1 MGDNQRNGIWNE
13 MVDMRS
19 YPHELKKAEAGYR
32 KYSGR
37 CLFDKFSATKHGVNA
52 LDSNSLFEDESVSWK
67 AWFKQPLFYQ
77 CAIIYLG
84 ARLYCNVIAT
94 MMNFYLV
101 KVLVFTT
108 EKEIADKTPI

>member
-1 MGDNQRNGIWNE
+1 MPTEGNISIE

-19 YPHELKKAEAGYR
+19 IQHELKEAEVE
-32 KYSGR
+32 GR
-37 CLFDKFSATKHGVNA
+37 INA
-52 LDSNSLFEDESVSWK
+52 LDNNKLVEDEAVSWK

-84 ARLYCNVIAT
+84 ARLYCNVITT

-101 KVLVFTT
+101 HVLVYTT
-108 EKEIADKTPI
+108 EKELADKTPI